1 MIKEPRN
8 LLWAVPLIC
17 LISFPLWQPIAAKI
31 LKPPHGVN
39 EQVHS
44 MRVALQGTSS
54 GEMLE
59 VDFMQAREDRK
70 EWQIKAA
77 RMYSL
82 DGEKDIR
89 LEDVEALF
97 YGKSAQEQG
106 QTRISSR
113 KARYIADSQLLNLQG
128 QVVIRD
134 SKGYEIQ
141 TESLNYLDKE
151 KKINTESKVQ
161 INGSNISVSG
171 ESLTYEV
178 ESGNYRIEGNVVC
191 KVW

>member
-1 MIKEPRN
+1 
-8 LLWAVPLIC
+8 
-17 LISFPLWQPIAAKI
+17 
-31 LKPPHGVN
+31 
-39 EQVHS
+39 
-44 MRVALQGTSS
+44 
-54 GEMLE
+54 MLE
-59 VDFMQAREDRK
+59 VDFMQARDDRK

-97 YGKSAQEQG
+97 YGKSVQEQG

-113 KARYIADSQLLNLQG
+113 KARYNADNQLLNLQD

-134 SKGYEIQ
+134 NRGYEIR

-151 KKINTESKVQ
+151 KKINTDSKVQ

-171 ESLTYEV
+171 ERLIYDV
-178 ESGNYRIEGNVVC
+178 ESGNYRLDGNVVC